1 MTVQDR
7 SILREL
13 ATQVAEIAALLAAN
27 ASIMEDL
34 S

>member
-1 MTVQDR
+1 MSAPRTAFAN
-7 SILREL
+7 LP
-13 ATQVAEIAALLAAN
+13 TGVAEIAALLAAN